1 MLFAYHYNHIIG
13 LLFLKTSFDS
23 TFNFNR
29 RCIIIMILIVDDNNK
44 YIERL
49 ISLLNEAGNES
60 QVFVAN
66 DYNKGVEILAN
77 EKPDIVLLDVNLP
90 GKSGIEIL
98 RHIREEAWKCKVIM
112 ATNHACKSYRN
123 LCLEAGAD
131 RFLDKSKDFEKIPAV
146 IAGLNKTEV

>member
-1 MLFAYHYNHIIG
+1 
-13 LLFLKTSFDS
+13 
-23 TFNFNR
+23 
-29 RCIIIMILIVDDNNK
+29 MILIVDDNRK

-49 ISLLNEAGNES
+49 ISLLNEAGIES
-60 QVFVAN
+60 QIFVAN

-98 RHIREEAWKCKVIM
+98 RHIKEEGWKCKVIM
-112 ATNHACKSYRN
+112 ATNHASKSYRN

-131 RFLDKSKDFEKIPAV
+131 RFLDKSSDFEKIPAV
-146 IAGLNKTEV
+146 IAGLNGIEK